1 VATEKRSSTSKEL
14 RSDAKRQRS
23 RARKAEVRAEKAEA
37 RADRWK
43 ARATGYQEEAAE
55 LRGQLKK
62 VTKRLD
68 KARRSGPGERP
79 ADDVPAKQGVEQS
92 VDVPDASW
100 TVARLRAEARARG
113 LTGVTTKPKAE
124 LLELLASR

>member
-23 RARKAEVRAEKAEA
+23 RARKAEARAEKAEA

-43 ARATGYQEEAAE
+43 ARATGYQEEAAQ

-68 KARRSGPGERP
+68 KARRSGLDERP
-79 ADDVPAKQGVEQS
+79 VDVPAKQGVEPS
-92 VDVPDASW
+92 ADTPDASW
-100 TVARLRAEARARG
+100 TVVRLRAEARARG